1 MKIIGLKKININVT
15 KNKKGDI
22 LKFISKNNTFFRKF
36 GEVYFSEI
44 NEKKTKGWNLH
55 KRNYCFLTVCYGKV
69 MFTFIDGR
77 KKSKSYY
84 KKDMINLD
92 KKNYGLIIV
101 PPGIWFSFKTKK
113 KLSVVAN
120 CLDNPH
126 SNNET
131 VKNNKVNNYW
141 IK

>member
-1 MKIIGLKKININVT
+1 MKVFKY
-15 KNKKGDI
+15 
-22 LKFISKNNTFFRKF
+22 
-36 GEVYFSEI
+36 E
-44 NEKKTKGWNLH
+44 
-55 KRNYCFLTVCYGKV
+55 
-69 MFTFIDGR
+69 
-77 KKSKSYY
+77 SYY

-101 PPGIWFSFKTKK
+101 PPGVWFSFKTKK

-126 SNNET
+126 SDKEI
-131 VKNNKVNNYW
+131 VKNNKVKNYE